1 MKLLFKNFLLT
12 LFAAVCVSFAFA
24 TLGIIRL
31 FSRDSIEDK
40 AGFYITLA
48 VNIDYV
54 GGTLL
59 YKTDA
64 RTVSAVTGKL
74 SAEES
79 RYIWFET
86 FIDWLF
92 NDPTHCYDAYKK
104 EFK

>member
-1 MKLLFKNFLLT
+1 M
-12 LFAAVCVSFAFA
+12 FAAVCVGLAFPIMSV
-24 TLGIIRL
+24 LRL
-31 FSRDSIEDK
+31 FSRNGLEDK
-40 AGFYITLA
+40 SDFYLKLA

-74 SAEES
+74 SHECQ
-79 RYIWFET
+79 RYTRFER
-86 FIDWLF
+86 FINWLF
-92 NDPTHCYDAYKK
+92 NDDAHCYNAYRH